1 MKKSLLT
8 IVFGAILLVTAC
20 DQAQKTA
27 APTQLEQATTQSAQV
42 PETQPT
48 QPTSASLK
56 KLAAEKMA
64 QAAEQAKFAQAK
76 ANEAKALVA
85 QITQK
90 RDEMHVE
97 LAKGTAEGNR
107 LVEQKAAEIIA
118 ANETVEKLVEQS
130 KAASAISYQ
139 LSSEAREI
147 SQKANELEQQGK

>member
-1 MKKSLLT
+1 
-8 IVFGAILLVTAC
+8 
-20 DQAQKTA
+20 
-27 APTQLEQATTQSAQV
+27 
-42 PETQPT
+42 
-48 QPTSASLK
+48 
-56 KLAAEKMA
+56 
-64 QAAEQAKFAQAK
+64 
-76 ANEAKALVA
+76 
-85 QITQK
+85 
-90 RDEMHVE
+90 MHVE